1 MDSASIYGANATWD
15 LVFGLLTSKNIR
27 LIWLPKYSP
36 EFNPMELFWWSLKGQ
51 ICGLPRAEI
60 FVHLQELVVNIT
72 ASIAMN
78 TILGWFCQTIT
89 AWQKPK

>member
-1 MDSASIYGANATWD
+1 VLEKVNIINGADAMWG
-15 LVFGLLTSKNIR
+15 LIFGLLTSKNIR

-36 EFNPMELFWWSLKGQ
+36 EFNFMELFWWSLKGQ
-51 ICGLPRAEI
+51 ICGLLRAEN

-72 ASIAMN
+72 ASIPMN

-89 AWQKPK
+89 A